1 MSEKQKDV
9 QREKP
14 DAADAK
20 NPDERYLP
28 GQIPVEDSAGYAE
41 TGPAGQERQADPAE
55 ADQAVNP
62 ELQPKERKRA

>member
-1 MSEKQKDV
+1 MSENQKNAR
-9 QREKP
+9 REKP

-20 NPDERYLP
+20 NPDETYLP
-28 GQIPVEDSAGYAE
+28 GQIPVEDSTEYAE
-41 TGPAGQERQADPAE
+41 TGPAGQERQPDPAE